1 MFPGSWIK
9 IKMAQA
15 GRNISYI
22 LRNPQN
28 HCLEMKCFAPNLW
41 ELDSYVT
48 QSSGDKKLGRGNKAT
63 LKRNIHL

>member
-1 MFPGSWIK
+1 MDQDQVGP
-9 IKMAQA
+9 

-28 HCLEMKCFAPNLW
+28 HCLEMKCFAHNLS

-48 QSSGDKKLGRGNKAT
+48 QSSGDKNVGWGNKAT
-63 LKRNIHL
+63 LKRNIQDKIWPRP